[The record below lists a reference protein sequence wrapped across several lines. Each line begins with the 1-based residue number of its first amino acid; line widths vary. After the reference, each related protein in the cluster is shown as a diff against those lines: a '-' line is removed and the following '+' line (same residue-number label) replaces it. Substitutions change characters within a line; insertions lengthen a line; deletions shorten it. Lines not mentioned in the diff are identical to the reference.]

1 MVPTSA
7 LGGKAR
13 RSQNESVPKGWP
25 DGMALTGPYGRAM
38 DTTRYPDPSTYR
50 SLVDLLDDA
59 ARRYPQDRALLSLRT
74 DDGLEAGWSADDLR
88 HRARLAAWR
97 LRAMGLAPGDR
108 LLTWSPSTPA
118 LPAVYWG
125 AMMAGVVF
133 VPLDVR
139 MAPSVLRRIAD
150 RSEPRLLAIGGEDAA
165 PAVDGSGLE
174 DLRRV
179 TLESL
184 VADPG
189 DGDQDFPP
197 DWGAQLDLWSRPGR
211 DDVVEI
217 VYTSGTTSAPKG
229 VQLTHGTFLATIDVA
244 RQLVPPRHHRMVGI
258 LPLSHLFE
266 QVIVLFYG
274 TMLGSEIVYV
284 RSYNPRTLFA
294 AMRELRA
301 TTMVVAPQLLQLFWD
316 ALEREVERQGRSAVF
331 HQARRVARRL
341 PMGWRRQLFRGLHQ
355 QLGGSLTLF
364 ATAGAYLPPEL
375 QRDWEDLGIRVV
387 QGYGATE
394 VGPAASN
401 TERDHPPG
409 AVGKT
414 LSPVRIKLDPQD
426 SEILVS
432 GPTVSPGY
440 FDDEEATAAAFG
452 SDGWYRTGD
461 IGRFDA
467 HGRLVLVGRK
477 KNIIVLPNG
486 LNVYPEDIENLLA
499 DEGLDQAVV
508 METRPGRI
516 EAVVMPPGTTPVVAP
531 GRGGQATRSEAEA
544 EAIKARISAIVR
556 TVNAQL
562 APHQRLDGWRL
573 WPEPDFPR
581 THMLKVRRDPVR
593 TWAAADVPLAVLE
606 ER

>member
-1 MVPTSA
+1 MA
-7 LGGKAR
+7 KA
-13 RSQNESVPKGWP
+13 SP
-25 DGMALTGPYGRAM
+25 DGTAAAGAYSGAM
-38 DTTRYPDPSTYR
+38 DATRYPDPAAYQ
-50 SLVDLLDDA
+50 SLIDLLDDA
-59 ARRYPQDRALLSLRT
+59 AERYPGNRATLSLRT
-74 DDGLEAGWSADDLR
+74 DRGLEAAWSAAELR
-88 HRARLAAWR
+88 QRARLAAWR
-97 LRAMGLAPGDR
+97 LQAMGLAPGDR
-108 LLTWSPSTPA
+108 ILTWSPSTPA

-125 AMMAGVVF
+125 AMMLGVIF
-133 VPLDVR
+133 VPLDMR
-139 MAPSVLRRIAD
+139 MAPAVLRRIAD
-150 RSEPRLLAIGGEDAA
+150 RSDAKLLATGGEDAA
-165 PAVDGSGLE
+165 PTVAGSGLE
-174 DLRRV
+174 DLRQV

-189 DGDQDFPP
+189 AADPVFPE
-197 DWGAQLDLWSRPGR
+197 DWSEQLDRWPRPDR
-211 DDVVEI
+211 DALAEI

-229 VQLTHGTFLATIDVA
+229 VQLTHGTFLSTIEVA

-284 RSYNPRTLFA
+284 RSYNPRTLFD

-301 TTMVVAPQLLQLFWD
+301 TTMVVAPQILQLFWN
-316 ALEREVERQGRSAVF
+316 ALQREVERQGKATDFDR
-331 HQARRVARRL
+331 ARRIARHLPMSWRRRL
-341 PMGWRRQLFRGLHQ
+341 FRSLHA
-355 QLGGSLTLF
+355 QLGGSLTMF

-409 AVGKT
+409 VVGRT
-414 LSPVRIKLDPQD
+414 VSPVRIKLDAED
-426 SEILVS
+426 SEILIS

-461 IGRFDA
+461 IGRFDER
-467 HGRLVLVGRK
+467 GRLVLVGRK

-499 DEGLDQAVV
+499 DRGLDQAVV
-508 METRPGRI
+508 LETAPGDI

-531 GRGGQATRSEAEA
+531 GRGGQGDRSDEEETAA
-544 EAIKARISAIVR
+544 RAHISDIVKA
-556 TVNAQL
+556 VNGEL
-562 APHQRLDGWRL
+562 APHQRLKGWRM

-581 THMLKVRRDPVR
+581 THMLKVRRDAIREWVG
-593 TWAAADVPLAVLE
+593 AEVPLAVRE
-606 ER
+606 DG

>member
-1 MVPTSA
+1 
-7 LGGKAR
+7 
-13 RSQNESVPKGWP
+13 
-25 DGMALTGPYGRAM
+25 M
-38 DTTRYPDPSTYR
+38 DATRYPEPSTYR
-50 SLVDLLDDA
+50 SLVDLLDDVA
-59 ARRYPQDRALLSLRT
+59 ERYPADRAILSLRT
-74 DDGLEAGWSADDLR
+74 DRGLEAAWSAGELR
-88 HRARLAAWR
+88 RRARLAAWR
-97 LRAMGLAPGDR
+97 LRALGLGPGDR
-108 LLTWSPSTPA
+108 ILTWSPSTPA

-139 MAPSVLRRIAD
+139 MAPAVLRRIAD
-150 RSEPRLLAIGGEDAA
+150 RSSASLLAVGGEDAA

-179 TLESL
+179 ALESL
-184 VADPG
+184 VAEPG
-189 DGDQDFPP
+189 LDDFEFPP
-197 DWGAQLDLWSRPGR
+197 DWDAQLDLWPRPDR
-211 DDVVEI
+211 EELVEI

-229 VQLTHGTFLATIDVA
+229 VQLTHGTFLSTIEVA

-284 RSYNPRTLFA
+284 RSYNPRTLFE

-301 TTMVVAPQLLQLFWD
+301 TTMVVAPQILQLFWN
-316 ALEREVERQGRSAVF
+316 ALEREVERQGKTAAFRS
-331 HQARRVARRL
+331 ARRVARHL
-341 PMGWRRQLFRGLHQ
+341 PMTWRRQLFRGLHA

-401 TERDHPPG
+401 TEQDHQPGVVGRTLPP
-409 AVGKT
+409 V
-414 LSPVRIKLDPQD
+414 SIRLDPAD

-461 IGRFDA
+461 IGRFDDR
-467 HGRLVLVGRK
+467 GRLVLVGRK

-499 DEGLDQAVV
+499 DQGLDQVV
-508 METRPGRI
+508 VLETAPGHI

-531 GRGGQATRSEAEA
+531 GRGGQADRTQTEDEAVR
-544 EAIKARISAIVR
+544 ARISAIVKA
-556 TVNAQL
+556 VNAEL
-562 APHQRLDGWRL
+562 APHQRLGGWRM

-581 THMLKVRRDPVR
+581 THMLKIKRDAIREWVG
-593 TWAAADVPLAVLE
+593 ADVPLAVRE
-606 ER
+606 DR

>member
-1 MVPTSA
+1 MAWLRLGPTV
-7 LGGKAR
+7 
-13 RSQNESVPKGWP
+13 EP
-25 DGMALTGPYGRAM
+25 M

-50 SLVDLLDDA
+50 SLIDLLDDA
-59 ARRYPQDRALLSLRT
+59 ARRYPQDRAVLSLRT
-74 DDGLEAGWSADDLR
+74 DDGLEAAWSAGDLR
-88 HRARLAAWR
+88 RRARLVAWR

-125 AMMAGVVF
+125 AMMAGIIF

-139 MAPSVLRRIAD
+139 MAPAVLRRIAH
-150 RSEPRLLAIGGEDAA
+150 RSQARLLAIGGEDAA
-165 PAVDGSGLE
+165 PTVDGSGLE
-174 DLRRV
+174 DLPSV
-179 TLESL
+179 TLGSL

-189 DGDQDFPP
+189 EGDQVFPP
-197 DWGAQLDLWSRPGR
+197 DWDAQLDLWRRPER
-211 DDVVEI
+211 DDLVEI

-229 VQLTHGTFLATIDVA
+229 VQLTHGTFLSTIGVA
-244 RQLVPPRHHRMVGI
+244 RTIVPPRHHRMVGI

-284 RSYNPRTLFA
+284 RSYNPRTLFE

-301 TTMVVAPQLLQLFWD
+301 TTMVVAPQILQLFWN
-316 ALEREVERQGRSAVF
+316 ALEREVGRQGRRSSF
-331 HQARRVARRL
+331 DRARRIARHLPMAWRRRL
-341 PMGWRRQLFRGLHQ
+341 FHGLHA
-355 QLGGSLTLF
+355 QLGGCLTMF

-409 AVGKT
+409 VVGRT
-414 LSPVRIKLDPQD
+414 LPPVRIRLDPND
-426 SEILVS
+426 SEILIS

-440 FDDEEATAAAFG
+440 FDDEEATTAAFG

-461 IGRFDA
+461 IGRFDER
-467 HGRLVLVGRK
+467 GRLVLVGRK

-499 DEGLDQAVV
+499 DQGLDQAVV
-508 METRPGRI
+508 LETSPGRI

-531 GRGGQATRSEAEA
+531 GRGGQAARTTAEDEA
-544 EAIKARISAIVR
+544 VR
-556 TVNAQL
+556 TRITAMVKAVNAQL
-562 APHQRLDGWRL
+562 AAHQRLAGWRM

-581 THMLKVRRDPVR
+581 THMLKIRRDAIR
-593 TWAAADVPLAVLE
+593 EWAEADVPLAVRE
-606 ER
+606 GR